1 MNSYKMKMSLV
12 NLSGANDKQ
21 KDLLMR
27 TKKENRMIPNMYQAM
42 VNSPGLLDS
51 YMHGYKKFRI
61 ESGFTST
68 EQEVV
73 LLTISAENSCS
84 YCMAAHSMLADTV
97 SKVPLEVTESIRNH
111 TKISDDKL
119 RGLSGFVSTMVNKRG
134 LPDENEVQAFLNL
147 GYTEGNILDVIL
159 AISVKTI
166 SNYTNHVFKTELD
179 TVFKTREWSGYKVS
193 RSIFN
198 FFRSLV

>member
-21 KDLLMR
+21 KDLLML

-97 SKVPLEVTESIRNH
+97 SKVPLEVTESIGI
-111 TKISDDKL
+111 TQK
-119 RGLSGFVSTMVNKRG
+119 
-134 LPDENEVQAFLNL
+134 FLMIN
-147 GYTEGNILDVIL
+147 
-159 AISVKTI
+159 
-166 SNYTNHVFKTELD
+166 
-179 TVFKTREWSGYKVS
+179 
-193 RSIFN
+193 
-198 FFRSLV
+198 